1 MTEHPA
7 VLLIGLGSSR
17 RAAAA
22 AALKRHAE
30 ALKAMG
36 CFSGVHVAALAG
48 GDEPGQVLDQA
59 NGHTVV
65 VVPMMMCA
73 GWIAQQ
79 VLPPL
84 EADGGG
90 LRRLLL
96 CDPLGMNPA
105 FGALMQ
111 RRAEE
116 HAARSHLPTNE
127 VTLLL
132 IAHGTLRN
140 PSSAATTETHA
151 ATIRGTGRF
160 RAVATGYLDQPP
172 RIAEALAPLAPP
184 ILAVGCF
191 AAPGHHAT
199 HDVATGLATRPG
211 DGVTYLGPIGED
223 DAVPLLVRR
232 IVEDRLAAD
241 RVGATPAS
249 ARAGCG

>member
-22 AALKRHAE
+22 AALNRHAE
-30 ALKAMG
+30 ALRAMG

-48 GDEPGQVLDQA
+48 GDEPARVRGEA

-84 EADGGG
+84 EADGGRQ
-90 LRRLLL
+90 RRLLV

-116 HAARSHLPTNE
+116 HAASLGLATSA

-140 PSSAATTETHA
+140 PSSSATTGAHA
-151 ATIRGTGRF
+151 GAIRASGRF
-160 RAVATGYLDQPP
+160 LQV
-172 RIAEALAPLAPP
+172 
-184 ILAVGCF
+184 V
-191 AAPGHHAT
+191 
-199 HDVATGLATRPG
+199 
-211 DGVTYLGPIGED
+211 
-223 DAVPLLVRR
+223 
-232 IVEDRLAAD
+232 
-241 RVGATPAS
+241 
-249 ARAGCG
+249 